1 MRITLQ
7 GKFAFYKKKYK
18 KMLLLGAWENGYP
31 IWIAANYMNLI
42 VNILDDAENIILEEV
57 EFF

>member
-1 MRITLQ
+1 
-7 GKFAFYKKKYK
+7 
-18 KMLLLGAWENGYP
+18 MLLLRAWENCYP
-31 IWIAANYMNLI
+31 IWIAANHMNLI